1 MRPARPFATICCVQH
16 IVMCGQADR
25 KIVQWD
31 LNTRDVKQEYEQHLA
46 AVNSLT
52 FVDEGRRFVSSCAL
66 RLASCGA

>member
-31 LNTRDVKQEYEQHLA
+31 LNTRDVKQEYEQHLSA
-46 AVNSLT
+46 RPPPGCSSLG
-52 FVDEGRRFVSSCAL
+52 EARAL
-66 RLASCGA
+66 LKEC